1 MEEMIISGERS
12 LSSSQFQRRVL
23 CTAQGLSQLGIGD
36 GDSFALMLRNDF
48 PFLEATFAASLV
60 GAYSV
65 PINWHYKERETTYI
79 IENSEAKAL
88 VIHSDLLPNLRRD
101 ILQNLKLFVVTPP
114 REIQLAYPASDRHF
128 HPSKNILN
136 WELWREAQ
144 TEWSG
149 TPHPARGSMLY
160 TSGTTREPKR
170 VRRIPAS
177 PEIQS
182 SMMERLALG
191 FALRKGTRA
200 LMTGPMYHSAP
211 NAYARAV
218 ILLGG
223 SLILMPRF
231 DAEQCLQL
239 VERYQITHMHMV
251 PTMFVR
257 LLQLTNEQK
266 QKYDLSSLESVVHGA
281 APCPPQVKLD
291 MINWWGPI
299 IHEYYGSTEASLI
312 TVVNSQEWLEKKG
325 TVGKP
330 LPGTEVHIL
339 NENGDN
345 LEAGEIGDIYVNM
358 PVSPGFTYHKDTTK
372 RANIEI
378 RGLITNGDRGR
389 LTEEGYLYLADRKAD
404 MVISGGVNIYPAEIE
419 SLLITMP
426 GLRDCAVFGIPDP
439 EFGEQL
445 VAAIELMPGIKIQEA
460 EVRSFVSNHL
470 AGFKVPK
477 IVKFYGKLPREDSG
491 KIFKRL
497 LRENFALH

>member
-1 MEEMIISGERS
+1 MEGMIFSGERV
-12 LSSSQFQRRVL
+12 LTSSQFQRRVL
-23 CTAQGLSQLGIGD
+23 CAAQGLSELGIGD

-48 PFLEATFAASLV
+48 PFLEATFAASLI

-79 IENSEAKAL
+79 IEDSEAKAL
-88 VIHSDLLPNLRRD
+88 LIHADLLRNLQKNL
-101 ILQNLKLFVVTPP
+101 LQNLKHFVVPP
-114 REIQLAYPASDRHF
+114 PPEIQLAYPASDTGF
-128 HPSKNILN
+128 QPSKNILD
-136 WELWREAQ
+136 WDSWREAQ
-144 TEWSG
+144 AEWSG
-149 TPHPARGSMLY
+149 TPLPARGTMLY
-160 TSGTTREPKR
+160 TSGTTGNPKG
-170 VRRIPAS
+170 VRRFPAS
-177 PEIQS
+177 PELQS

-191 FALRKGTRA
+191 FALRKGARA

-239 VERYQITHMHMV
+239 VERYRITHMHMV

-257 LLQLTNEQK
+257 LLQLTDEQK
-266 QKYDLSSLESVVHGA
+266 HKYDLSSLESVVHGA
-281 APCPPQVKLD
+281 APCPPQVK
-291 MINWWGPI
+291 MGIIKWWGPI

-312 TVVNSQEWLEKKG
+312 TAVNSQEWLKEKG

-339 NENGDN
+339 NEKGDN
-345 LEAGEIGDIYVNM
+345 LEAEEIGDIYVNM
-358 PVSPGFTYHKDTTK
+358 PTSPGFTYHKDSAK
-372 RANIEI
+372 RASIEI
-378 RGLITNGDRGR
+378 RGLITNGDCGR
-389 LTEEGYLYLADRKAD
+389 LTKDGYLYLADRKAD

-419 SLLITMP
+419 AILITMP

-439 EFGEQL
+439 EFGEKL
-445 VAAIELMPGIKIQEA
+445 VAAIELTPGIKMQES
-460 EVRSFVSNHL
+460 EVQRFVSNEI

-477 IVKFYGKLPREDSG
+477 IVKFYDNLPREDSG
-491 KIFKRL
+491 KIFKRF
-497 LRENFALH
+497 LRADFALH